1 MVRHPARAERN
12 VTFAAILLRV
22 AAVVALAWLAGFVIF
37 TATNP
42 AALPLSVR
50 TDAVVVLTGGPGR
63 LARGVAVLDAEAA
76 QRMLVSGVG
85 KDVTREQL
93 AITLDSGSDPR
104 LRIANLALF
113 RSRVDL
119 GYGAVDTRSNAEETA
134 AWMAKHH
141 YRSLRLVTSAWHMRR
156 ATLELRAQLPA
167 EIAILGDAV
176 PVEPAAASVAREY
189 SKFILRW
196 VIVKA
201 GVAG

>member
-1 MVRHPARAERN
+1 M
-12 VTFAAILLRV
+12 LRI
-22 AAVVALAWLAGFVIF
+22 AAVLALGWLAGFVVF
-37 TATNP
+37 TATIP
-42 AALPLSVR
+42 TPLPLSIR

-63 LARGVAVLDAEAA
+63 LARGVAVLDADAA

-93 AITLDSGSDPR
+93 AVALDSGANAQ

-113 RSRVDL
+113 HNRVDL
-119 GYGAVDTRSNAEETA
+119 GYSAVDTRSNAEETA
-134 AWMAKHH
+134 RWMAEHH

-167 EIAILGDAV
+167 DIAIQSDAV

-189 SKFILRW
+189 TKYILRW
-196 VIVKA
+196 AVLTA
-201 GVAG
+201 GVS

>member
-1 MVRHPARAERN
+1 VK
-12 VTFAAILLRV
+12 AIGVVLRL
-22 AAVVALAWLAGFVIF
+22 AAVLGLAWLAGFVVF
-37 TATNP
+37 TATIP
-42 AALPLSVR
+42 RAMPLSVR

-63 LARGVAVLDAEAA
+63 LARGVAVLDADAA

-93 AITLDSGSDPR
+93 AVALDSGANAR
-104 LRIANLALF
+104 LRIVNLALF
-113 RSRVDL
+113 HTRVDL
-119 GYGAVDTRSNAEETA
+119 GYGAVDTRSNAAETA
-134 AWMAKHH
+134 AWMAAHR

-167 EIAILGDAV
+167 DIALLGDAV

-196 VIVKA
+196 AILA
-201 GVAG
+201 TGVT

>member
-1 MVRHPARAERN
+1 
-12 VTFAAILLRV
+12 VTIVGILFRV
-22 AAVVALAWLAGFVIF
+22 GAVLGLAWLGGFVVF
-37 TATNP
+37 TATIP
-42 AALPLSVR
+42 TPLPLSVR

-63 LARGVAVLDAEAA
+63 LARGVAVLDADAA
-76 QRMLVSGVG
+76 KRMLVSGVG

-93 AITLDSGSDPR
+93 AIALDTGTNAQ

-113 RSRVDL
+113 HTHVDL

-134 AWMAKHH
+134 AWMAEHR

-167 EIAILGDAV
+167 DVAILGDAV

-196 VIVKA
+196 AILTA
-201 GVAG
+201 GVA